1 MEMLEREIAGFNRRV
16 AHQQVRSRA
25 ALSLQLL
32 CGEDLSAVLAGG
44 ADEKRRVT
52 RKLLHRLE
60 RERLRGLCGHWG
72 YDLNR
77 HIGLRQALDLIAGKS
92 TKAA

>member
-1 MEMLEREIAGFNRRV
+1 MFRQEVDEPIQHAAQELAD
-16 AHQQVRSRA
+16 ARA

-32 CGEDLSAVLAGG
+32 CGEDLKAVLASGSG
-44 ADEKRRVT
+44 EKQRVA

-60 RERLRGLCGHWG
+60 RERLRGLRGHWN

-77 HIGLRQALDLIAGKS
+77 HIGLRQALNLISDNPAK
-92 TKAA
+92 TA